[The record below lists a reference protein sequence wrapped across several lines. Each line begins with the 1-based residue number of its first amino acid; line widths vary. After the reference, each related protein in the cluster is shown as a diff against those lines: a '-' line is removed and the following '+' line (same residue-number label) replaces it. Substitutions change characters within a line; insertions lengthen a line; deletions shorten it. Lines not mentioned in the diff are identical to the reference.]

1 VRLPADA
8 TLVVIDLMEIAPG
21 AGPAGANVTALIDAW
36 RAEGL
41 PLARLHHPS
50 AGPYAPALPE
60 SEAMVWAAGSKA
72 FADTGLESRLDD
84 IGVTTLALC
93 GWPVASVEAAA
104 VEALALGYHAFVVAD
119 ACGTGDLHGGAGLS
133 AGILPALA
141 RLAEAGAAI
150 VDTAMTLSAASVAKA
165 RQRRDAER
173 SKRGGS

>member
-1 VRLPADA
+1 MRLPADA
-8 TLVVIDLMEIAPG
+8 TLIVIDLMEIAPG
-21 AGPAGANVTALIDAW
+21 AGPAGANVTALVEAW

-41 PLARLHHPS
+41 PLAHLRHPS
-50 AGPYAPALPE
+50 GEPGAPALHE
-60 SEAMVWAAGSKA
+60 NEAMVWAAGSNA

>member
-1 VRLPADA
+1 MRLPADA
-8 TLVVIDLMEIAPG
+8 TLVVIDLIEIAPG
-21 AGPAGANVTALIDAW
+21 AGPAGANVTALVEVW

-41 PLARLHHPS
+41 PLAHLRHAS
-50 AGPYAPALPE
+50 TGPGAPALHE
-60 SEAMVWAAGSKA
+60 NEAMVWAAGSNA

-84 IGVTTLALC
+84 IGATTLALC
-93 GWPVASVEAAA
+93 GWPIASVEAAA

-119 ACGTGDLHGGAGLS
+119 ACVAAAD
-133 AGILPALA
+133 ILPALA

-173 SKRGGS
+173 SHRGGG